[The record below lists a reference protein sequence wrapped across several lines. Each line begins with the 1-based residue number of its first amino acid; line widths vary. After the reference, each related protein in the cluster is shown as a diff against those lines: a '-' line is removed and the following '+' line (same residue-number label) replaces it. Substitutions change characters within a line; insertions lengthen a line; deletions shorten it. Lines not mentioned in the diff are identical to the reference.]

1 MNLISFLI
9 QRARGT
15 FLLAIVFGLLS
26 GASSTGLISLVTSAL
41 TGGELSRRAGFW
53 GFLGL
58 ALLTMLARFLSQHL
72 LNRLHHRALYE
83 VRTRLSRQVLSTPL
97 RRLEE
102 LGLPQLTKAFTQDA
116 LTVSF
121 TLGGIPGM
129 IINLTIIVG
138 CLLYL
143 AWLSWTVFFATL
155 GFIVCAGFS
164 YWLLHKSA
172 YSTLQTSHQV
182 EGVLFKTFQSLTE
195 GIKELKLHRGRRTAL
210 MGEMLDPNASRLL
223 NVSMKS
229 STFLSAATSWSS
241 FIFFLLISLL
251 LFVLPQYRTV
261 SLETLVGYTM
271 VVLYLQQPLDSL
283 VNTLP
288 MITRGSM
295 SLAEIDRLSLGTE
308 QLQEKLEAAPAE
320 PSSFEKIELRGVAHT
335 YFRENEDSRFTL
347 GPIHLTLQ
355 RGERVFIIGGNGS
368 GKTTLVKLLTGLYT
382 PEEGELFVDGQR
394 VTEENRDNYRQHFSA
409 VFFDFFLFDSL
420 LGLPRTNLEES
431 AKAHLETLRLDRKV
445 QLRPGGELS
454 TTELSQG
461 QRKRL
466 ALLTSYLEDRPIY
479 VFDEWAADQD
489 PVFKDIFYNQILD
502 DLKRRGKTV
511 VVISHDSRYFRV
523 ADRIVQLDDGKLV
536 EPEQARATAS

>member
-9 QRARGT
+9 QRARSI
-15 FLLAIVFGLLS
+15 FLLAILFGLLS

-41 TGGELSRRAGFW
+41 TGGELARRGGFW

-58 ALLTMLARFLSQHL
+58 AVFAMTARFLSQHL

-102 LGLPQLTKAFTQDA
+102 LGLPQLTKAFTHDA

-129 IINLTIIVG
+129 IINLTIIIG

-164 YWLLHKSA
+164 YWILQRGA
-172 YSTLQTSHQV
+172 YTTLQASHQV
-182 EGVLFKTFQSLTE
+182 ETVLFKAFQSVTE
-195 GIKELKLHRGRRTAL
+195 GIKELKLHRGRRAAL
-210 MGEMLDPNASRLL
+210 VREELDPNASRLL
-223 NVSMKS
+223 NVSMRS
-229 STFLSAATSWSS
+229 STLLSAATSWAS
-241 FIFFLLISLL
+241 FVFFLLISLL
-251 LFVLPQYRTV
+251 LFVLPQYSAV

-271 VVLYLQQPLDSL
+271 AVLYLQQPLDSL
-283 VNTLP
+283 VNSLP
-288 MITRGSM
+288 LLARGSM
-295 SLAEIDRLSLGTE
+295 SLANIDRLSLGTE
-308 QLQEKLEAAPAE
+308 QLQEKLEAAPSE
-320 PSSFEKIELRGVAHT
+320 PRSFEKIELRGVVHT
-335 YFRENEDSRFTL
+335 YFRENEDTRFTL
-347 GPIHLTLQ
+347 GPIGLTLA

-368 GKTTLVKLLTGLYT
+368 GKTTLVKLLTGLYM
-382 PEEGELFVDGQR
+382 PEAGDILVDGER
-394 VTEENRDNYRQHFSA
+394 VTDENRDQYRQHFSA

-420 LGLPRTNLEES
+420 LGLPRTNLDDT
-431 AKAHLETLRLDRKV
+431 AKAHLATLQLDRKV
-445 QLRPGGELS
+445 QLRPDGVLS

-489 PVFKDIFYNQILD
+489 PVFKDIFYNQILE

-523 ADRIVQLDDGKLV
+523 ADRIIQLDDGKLV
-536 EPEQARATAS
+536 EPDQGRAATA